1 MSDTNELRYMAT
13 INGANVGVF
22 ASIAEA
28 DTAAMQ
34 ALARGFAGPHV
45 MNEVR
50 HVEVRDMKNSY
61 QIVSSRNV

>member
-1 MSDTNELRYMAT
+1 MSDEPRYMAT
-13 INGANVGVF
+13 INGANVGMF
-22 ASIAEA
+22 SSISEA

-50 HVEVRDMKNSY
+50 RIEVRDTKNSY
-61 QIVSSRNV
+61 QLVSSRNV

>member
-1 MSDTNELRYMAT
+1 MSDEPRYMAT
-13 INGANVGVF
+13 INGANVGTF
-22 ASIAEA
+22 SSIAEA

-50 HVEVRDMKNSY
+50 HIEVRDMKNSY
-61 QIVSSRNV
+61 QIVSTRNV